1 MVDCIGQIYIV
12 RKIDVEGLT
21 ESGRSFPETLKDV
34 RTLKTDHEL
43 GFHLVDPSEVDSVPV
58 VMDPCQE
65 NMQERS
71 CVIAQIRY
79 RKEVADQNQAV
90 RHFVR
95 VERGAI
101 SSRCNHCMVDLDVP
115 TPCQHSPGAEQ
126 QVILVSHQD
135 YSEQISGPECLTH

>member
-1 MVDCIGQIYIV
+1 VVDCIDQIYIV

-21 ESGRSFPETLKDV
+21 ESGRSFSETLKDV

-43 GFHLVDPSEVDSVPV
+43 GFHFVDPSEIDSVPV

-65 NMQERS
+65 NMQERP

-79 RKEVADQNQAV
+79 DQEVADHDQAV

-101 SSRCNHCMVDLDVP
+101 SSRCNHRMVDLDVS

-126 QVILVSHQD
+126 QVKLVSHQD
-135 YSEQISGPECLTH
+135 YSEQVSGHKCLTH